1 MKRINLLVLSLLL
14 GLGTSFAQSF
24 DIRAYA
30 GMNILQLSSDNGTT
44 LLDGVLHHKTVEGR
58 PGYQFGAALTFGE
71 RFYVQPGLQFTTLS
85 TKVTNQNTVTGTEFT
100 DETSLKIFSI
110 PLKAG
115 FRLINPE
122 AENIFNIRIFGGFDG
137 YHILSVNHT
146 ENSGSLDDITT
157 DDYSNLIV
165 NADFGIGVD
174 ILFFYIDMGYQLGL
188 TPVHSGSDKAKA
200 NSFYSN
206 IGLRL
211 SF

>member
-1 MKRINLLVLSLLL
+1 MKTINLLVLSLLL
-14 GLGTSFAQSF
+14 SIGTSYAQSF
-24 DIRAYA
+24 DIRAYT

-44 LLDGVLHHKTVEGR
+44 LLNGVLHHKTVSGR

-71 RFYVQPGLQFTTLS
+71 RFYVQPGIQYTTLS
-85 TKVTNQNTVTGTEFT
+85 TKITNANTVTGTEFT

-115 FRLINPE
+115 IRLIDPKT
-122 AENIFNIRIFGGFDG
+122 ENIFNVRLFGGLDG
-137 YHILSVNHT
+137 YHILSVNHSD
-146 ENSGSLDDITT
+146 NSGNLDEITT

-174 ILFFYIDMGYQLGL
+174 ILFFYLDMGYQIGL
-188 TPVHSGSDKAKA
+188 SPVHSGSDKAKA

-211 SF
+211 RF